1 MFFPCP
7 HCQFLVNHHP
17 QLRPLPHA
25 CPRCGRPLI
34 EDGVSLVEPDSVVAP
49 SGPAASPG
57 PVAPIEPSAPKAS
70 GSLATLL
77 IDPPVAAPV
86 SIEADPMVE
95 EIEETEE
102 IEEVEA
108 VTAVEEAATVEPV
121 EAPPASEPEPAPA
134 AATTASTGPAF
145 AAPTAAGRGRW
156 RWPLIALLALLLG
169 LQILLADRARLAAD
183 PGWRPVVENLCGAL
197 GCTLPSWHE
206 PTAFLML
213 DRQIRPADTP
223 GALRVDAT
231 FRNDARWAQDWPALQ
246 LALSDADGRVLG
258 SAAFTPEQYLG
269 AAPAT
274 RLAPGQS
281 AQASF
286 LVREPA
292 PGTVAFSFEFR

>member
-7 HCQFLVNHHP
+7 YCQFLVNHHP

-34 EDGVSLVEPDSVVAP
+34 EDGVSLVDLESSVPDAPDAEAASVAP
-49 SGPAASPG
+49 AAPA
-57 PVAPIEPSAPKAS
+57 AS

-86 SIEADPMVE
+86 SIEADPTAE
-95 EIEETEE
+95 EN
-102 IEEVEA
+102 
-108 VTAVEEAATVEPV
+108 EEAATVEPV

-197 GCTLPSWHE
+197 GCTLPAWHE
-206 PTAFLML
+206 PAAFLML

>member
-34 EDGVSLVEPDSVVAP
+34 EDGVSLVDLESSVPDAPDAEAASVAP
-49 SGPAASPG
+49 AAPA
-57 PVAPIEPSAPKAS
+57 AS

-86 SIEADPMVE
+86 SIEADPTAE
-95 EIEETEE
+95 EN
-102 IEEVEA
+102 
-108 VTAVEEAATVEPV
+108 EEAATVEPV

-197 GCTLPSWHE
+197 GCTLPAWHE

-231 FRNDARWAQDWPALQ
+231 FRNDARWAQDWPALH

-258 SAAFTPEQYLG
+258 SAVFTPEQYLG

>member
-1 MFFPCP
+1 M
-7 HCQFLVNHHP
+7 
-17 QLRPLPHA
+17 
-25 CPRCGRPLI
+25 
-34 EDGVSLVEPDSVVAP
+34 AP
-49 SGPAASPG
+49 
-57 PVAPIEPSAPKAS
+57 
-70 GSLATLL
+70 
-77 IDPPVAAPV
+77 
-86 SIEADPMVE
+86 
-95 EIEETEE
+95 
-102 IEEVEA
+102 
-108 VTAVEEAATVEPV
+108 
-121 EAPPASEPEPAPA
+121 
-134 AATTASTGPAF
+134 
-145 AAPTAAGRGRW
+145 GRGRW

-183 PGWRPVVENLCGAL
+183 PGWRPVVERLCAVL

-258 SAAFTPEQYLG
+258 SAVFTPEQYLG

>member
-7 HCQFLVNHHP
+7 YCQFLVNHHP

-34 EDGVSLVEPDSVVAP
+34 EDGVSLVDLESSVPDAPDAEAASVAP
-49 SGPAASPG
+49 AAPA
-57 PVAPIEPSAPKAS
+57 AS

-86 SIEADPMVE
+86 SIEADPTAE
-95 EIEETEE
+95 EN
-102 IEEVEA
+102 
-108 VTAVEEAATVEPV
+108 EEAATVEPV

-197 GCTLPSWHE
+197 GCTLPPWHE

>member
-7 HCQFLVNHHP
+7 YCQFLVNHHP

-34 EDGVSLVEPDSVVAP
+34 EDGVSLVDLESSVPDAPDAEAASVAP
-49 SGPAASPG
+49 AAPA
-57 PVAPIEPSAPKAS
+57 AS

-86 SIEADPMVE
+86 SIEADPTAE
-95 EIEETEE
+95 EN
-102 IEEVEA
+102 
-108 VTAVEEAATVEPV
+108 EEAATVEPV

-145 AAPTAAGRGRW
+145 AVPTAAGRGRW

-197 GCTLPSWHE
+197 GCTLPAWHE

-223 GALRVDAT
+223 GVLRVDAT

-258 SAAFTPEQYLG
+258 SAVFTPEQYLG

>member
-7 HCQFLVNHHP
+7 YCQFLVNHHP

-34 EDGVSLVEPDSVVAP
+34 EDGVSLVDLESSVPDAPDAEAASVAP
-49 SGPAASPG
+49 AAPA
-57 PVAPIEPSAPKAS
+57 AS

-77 IDPPVAAPV
+77 IVPPVAPPG
-86 SIEADPMVE
+86 SIEADPTAE
-95 EIEETEE
+95 EN
-102 IEEVEA
+102 
-108 VTAVEEAATVEPV
+108 EEAATVEPV

-156 RWPLIALLALLLG
+156 RWALIALLALLLG
-169 LQILLADRARLAAD
+169 LQVLLADRSRLAAD
-183 PGWRPVVENLCGAL
+183 PGWRPVVERLCAVL

-258 SAAFTPEQYLG
+258 SAVFTPEQYLG

>member
-7 HCQFLVNHHP
+7 YCQFLVNHHP

-34 EDGVSLVEPDSVVAP
+34 EDGVSLVDLESSVPDAPDAEAASVAP
-49 SGPAASPG
+49 AAPA
-57 PVAPIEPSAPKAS
+57 AS

-86 SIEADPMVE
+86 SIEADPTAE
-95 EIEETEE
+95 EN
-102 IEEVEA
+102 
-108 VTAVEEAATVEPV
+108 EEAATVEPV

-197 GCTLPSWHE
+197 GCTLPAWHE

-213 DRQIRPADTP
+213 DRQIRPADMP

-258 SAAFTPEQYLG
+258 SAVFTPEQYLG

>member
-7 HCQFLVNHHP
+7 YCQFLVNHHP

-34 EDGVSLVEPDSVVAP
+34 EDGVSLVDLESSVPDAPDAEAASVAP
-49 SGPAASPG
+49 AAPA
-57 PVAPIEPSAPKAS
+57 AS

-86 SIEADPMVE
+86 SIEADPTAE
-95 EIEETEE
+95 EN
-102 IEEVEA
+102 
-108 VTAVEEAATVEPV
+108 EEAATVEPV

-134 AATTASTGPAF
+134 AATTARTGPAF

-197 GCTLPSWHE
+197 GCTLPAWHE

-223 GALRVDAT
+223 GVLRVDAT

>member
-7 HCQFLVNHHP
+7 YCQFLVNHHP

-34 EDGVSLVEPDSVVAP
+34 EDGVSLVDLESSVPDAPDAEAASVAP
-49 SGPAASPG
+49 AAPA
-57 PVAPIEPSAPKAS
+57 AS

-86 SIEADPMVE
+86 SFEADPTAE
-95 EIEETEE
+95 EN
-102 IEEVEA
+102 
-108 VTAVEEAATVEPV
+108 EEAATVEPV

-197 GCTLPSWHE
+197 GCTLPAWHE

-223 GALRVDAT
+223 GVLRVDAT

-258 SAAFTPEQYLG
+258 SAVFTPEQYLG

>member
-7 HCQFLVNHHP
+7 YCQFLVNHHP

-34 EDGVSLVEPDSVVAP
+34 EDGVSLVDLESSVPDAPDAEAASVAP
-49 SGPAASPG
+49 AAPA
-57 PVAPIEPSAPKAS
+57 AS

-86 SIEADPMVE
+86 SIEADPTAE
-95 EIEETEE
+95 EN
-102 IEEVEA
+102 
-108 VTAVEEAATVEPV
+108 EEAATVEPV

-197 GCTLPSWHE
+197 GCTLPAWHE

-223 GALRVDAT
+223 GVLRVDAT

-292 PGTVAFSFEFR
+292 PGSVAFSFEFR

>member
-7 HCQFLVNHHP
+7 YCQFLVNHHP

-34 EDGVSLVEPDSVVAP
+34 EDGVSLVDLESSVPDAPDAEAASVAP
-49 SGPAASPG
+49 AAPA
-57 PVAPIEPSAPKAS
+57 AS

-86 SIEADPMVE
+86 SIEADPTAE
-95 EIEETEE
+95 EN
-102 IEEVEA
+102 
-108 VTAVEEAATVEPV
+108 EEAATVEPV

-197 GCTLPSWHE
+197 GCTLPAWHE

-258 SAAFTPEQYLG
+258 SAVFTPEQYLG